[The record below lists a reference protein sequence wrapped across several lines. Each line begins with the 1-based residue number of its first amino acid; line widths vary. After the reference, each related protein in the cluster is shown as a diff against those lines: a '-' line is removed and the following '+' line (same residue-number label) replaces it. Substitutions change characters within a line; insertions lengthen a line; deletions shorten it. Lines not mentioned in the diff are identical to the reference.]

1 MLRIRKLQDTTSA
14 ANREAIVQVQAILQA
29 RFPRATAEDLAKIPR
44 QLEDPLAHGY
54 RSILWVAKTVTG
66 KVRGFLM
73 LLHLPDVRATI
84 VEYLSTAPGGD
95 SGGLGGALYE
105 TAREESRALGVAG
118 LFFESMVDDPNAI
131 SDGRVLAQNR
141 ARLRFYE
148 RFGARPVLHNNY
160 ADPGHSGDENLY
172 YLVLDPLD
180 RTTQLRRDAVRSVV
194 RALLSRK
201 YALQM
206 KPQDIEDCA
215 ASFVDDP
222 VQLRPPQYRTRAPA
236 FRRVPTPAIAL
247 LVNEGHDIHH
257 VRDRGYLEAPV
268 RIPAILDEIDRTGL
282 FRRLQPRRAPEALLH
297 AVHTKSLVDH
307 LRDASA
313 QLPPGKSIY
322 PEVFPV
328 RNLQRPPK
336 DLQAQM
342 GYYGTDTFTPLNRN
356 VWPAARGAVDCTV
369 TAAQALLE
377 GYALSYALVRPP
389 GHHAER
395 RVYGGFCYLNNAAVS
410 AEYLSRFGR
419 VAILDLDYHHGNGQ
433 QDIFYARA
441 DVFTVSIHASP
452 PAAYPYCA
460 GFADERGDG
469 EGLGANL
476 NLPLPERITA
486 EEYLGAI
493 ARALKAI
500 RRFAPRH
507 LVVALGLDTAQSDPT
522 GSWPLKPADFT
533 ANGRAV
539 GALGLPTLVVQEG
552 GYRTRTLGVNARHFF
567 EGLWDGHPAG
577 RIADNATSV
586 KPDLP

>member
-1 MLRIRKLQDTTSA
+1 MFRIRKLQDTTSQ
-14 ANREAIVQVQAILQA
+14 ANREAIAQVQAILKA
-29 RFPRATAEDLAKIPR
+29 RFPRATQADLDKIPR

-54 RSILWVAKTVTG
+54 RSILWVADTVAG
-66 KVRGFLM
+66 KLRGFLM

-118 LFFESMVDDPNAI
+118 LFFESMVDDATRI
-131 SDGRVLAQNR
+131 SDPQLLAQNR

-148 RFGARPVLHNNY
+148 RFGARPVLNNTY

-180 RTTQLRRDAVRSVV
+180 QPVQLRREAVQAVV

-206 KPQDIEDCA
+206 SPQEIEDCV

-222 VQLRPPQYRTRAPA
+222 VQLRPPQYRSRAPA
-236 FRRVPTPAIAL
+236 PRRAPTPAIAL

-268 RIPAILDEIDRTGL
+268 RIPVILDELDRTGL
-282 FRRLQPRRAPEALLH
+282 FHRLKPRRAPEALLH
-297 AVHTKSLVDH
+297 AVHSKSLVEH
-307 LRDASA
+307 LREASA

-356 VWPAARGAVDCTV
+356 VWPAARGAVDCAL
-369 TAAQALLE
+369 TAAQALFE
-377 GYALSYALVRPP
+377 GYPLSYALVRPP

-395 RVYGGFCYLNNAAVS
+395 RVYGGFCYLNNAAVA

-419 VAILDLDYHHGNGQ
+419 VAMLDLDYHHGNGQ
-433 QDIFYARA
+433 QDIFYARG
-441 DVFTVSIHASP
+441 DVYTVSIHAAP

-460 GFADERGDG
+460 GFADERGEG

-486 EEYLGAI
+486 AEYLEALT
-493 ARALKAI
+493 RALRAI

-507 LVVALGLDTAQSDPT
+507 LVVALGLDTAKSDPT

-533 ANGRAV
+533 ANGQAV
-539 GALGLPTLVVQEG
+539 GALGLPTVVVQEG

-567 EGLWDGHPAG
+567 EGLWAGHPAG
-577 RIADNATSV
+577 RIADNAASSAP
-586 KPDLP
+586 KAS